1 MKSKL
6 PTTRHKRWP
15 EAEPPQEMLLI
26 KAIKIVYGQGH
37 MFPRWKLLTH
47 VKRAKIKHSTN

>member
-26 KAIKIVYGQGH
+26 KASKIIHSQGH
-37 MFPRWKLLTH
+37 MFPRWKLLPQ
-47 VKRAKIKHSTN
+47 VKRAKIEHSTN